1 MKPAKLT
8 LAILNVLKPETN
20 KQQASV
26 GKQNRTNQS
35 SSLSKDQGGV
45 RKLHSWG
52 TTTSTLLY
60 SPTVIMADYESW

>member
-1 MKPAKLT
+1 MKPAELT

-45 RKLHSWG
+45 GKLHSWKR
-52 TTTSTLLY
+52 L
-60 SPTVIMADYESW
+60 P